1 MFFADIG
8 VFFQNRQSKGAVMM
22 FTLSSQAFEDGQV
35 IPDQYV
41 EDNLISPPLKWENA
55 PDGTRCFF
63 LVMTDQDI
71 PGQYRDNLG
80 RGFVHWM
87 ACIPGSVRELPEG
100 ASPGNMPAGSKE
112 FKTDFVNFGMPG
124 YGSHY
129 GGPWPPDAPHR
140 YTFMLFALKGEPDLS
155 PNPDFAEIAGAILY
169 NTIDVARLIG
179 IYGPAKKSMP
189 GS

>member
-1 MFFADIG
+1 
-8 VFFQNRQSKGAVMM
+8 MM